1 MDNFKKHFKKHLEK
15 FLGKLPTTEVEIIV
29 SYFEQLTVKKKECI
43 QESGMLC
50 DKMFF
55 VLRGCLRSYYVKTNG
70 GEQTI
75 DFAIENWWITDNK
88 AFEEGTISSFS
99 IQAIEATDILMIT
112 TRQFVLLL
120 EESPIMEKYFRC
132 VFQRAYAAAQYRL
145 KYLYE
150 FSREELYFHFEESY
164 PEFVQR
170 IPQYLMASYL
180 GFSPEYLSEIKKKKF
195 S

>member
-1 MDNFKKHFKKHLEK
+1 MNIDILKKHIEK
-15 FLGKLPTTEVEIIV
+15 FIGVQEDMDSII
-29 SYFEQLTVKKKECI
+29 SYFDVLHVNKKECI
-43 QESGMLC
+43 QEPGMLC

-55 VLRGCLRSYYVKTNG
+55 VLNGCLRSYYMKNNG
-70 GEQTI
+70 IEQTT

-88 AFEEGTISSFS
+88 AFEQQSSSSFS
-99 IQAIEATDILMIT
+99 IQAVETTDVLVIT
-112 TRQFVLLL
+112 GRQFEILV
-120 EESPIMEKYFRC
+120 EQHPIMEKYFRC
-132 VFQRAYAAAQYRL
+132 IFQRAYAAAQYRL

-150 FSREELYFHFEESY
+150 FSREELYFHFEESF

-180 GFSPEYLSEIKKKKF
+180 GFSPEYLSEIKKKRF